1 MPDSSGLL
9 KANSLA
15 GTLTVISSVPCIVTA
30 IRAANTTVADA
41 YVQLFDAAVTTG
53 ITLGTTIADWWVL
66 TDFGAGDISVGDGL
80 PTGGLTFTR
89 GVVAASTT
97 TATGSTGATQ
107 HVRIGIK

>member
-9 KANSLA
+9 KANSLG
-15 GTLTVISSVPCIVTA
+15 GTLTVISSVPCIVTS

-41 YVQLFDAAVTTG
+41 YVQLFDASVTAG

-66 TDFGAGDISVGDGL
+66 TDFGAGDVSVGDGL
-80 PTGGLTFTR
+80 PTGGLTFTK
-89 GVVAASTT
+89 GVVGASTT
-97 TATGSTGATQ
+97 TVNGAAAAIQ